1 MGNTILEIKGLTKR
15 YKEQTALKN
24 VSIKLEKGKIY
35 GLIGKNGAGKT
46 TLMRMIAGLG
56 FQNEGTISLFGKE
69 SGQGYEKEKNRIGTL
84 IEYPALIG
92 NMSAKENMHWQCLMK
107 GYPDYEMED
116 KLLELVGMGNAAKKK
131 VKNFSLGM
139 KQRLGIATVLLG
151 NPELLILDEPI
162 NGLDPTG
169 MKEIRELLK
178 RLNEQEDK
186 TILISSHNLPE
197 LYQTAT
203 DYIVIHEGEIKETI
217 SHKELDEYCKSY
229 ICLKSTDVNY
239 LVTVLEGQLHTKD
252 FKVMPDKSVRLYDLS
267 VSQEKLGQL
276 LYDNQ
281 VVVTELSVNQ
291 TNLEEYFI
299 NVIGGDTND

>member
-15 YKEQTALKN
+15 YKGQTALKN
-24 VSIKLEKGKIY
+24 VNIKLEKGKIY

-46 TLMRMIAGLG
+46 TLMRMISGLG
-56 FQNEGTISLFGKE
+56 FPNEGSISLFGKE
-69 SGQGYEKEKNRIGTL
+69 KGREYENEQKRVGTL
-84 IEYPALIG
+84 IEHPSLIES
-92 NMSAKENMHWQCLMK
+92 MSAKENMHWQCLVK
-107 GYPDYEMED
+107 GYPDYEIED
-116 KLLELVGMGNAAKKK
+116 KLLDLVGIGNASKKK

-151 NPELLILDEPI
+151 NPEFLMLDEPI

-169 MKEIRELLK
+169 VLEIRQLLK
-178 RLNEQEDK
+178 RLNEQEEK

-203 DYIVIHEGEIKETI
+203 DYIVIHEGEIKEII
-217 SHKELDEYCKSY
+217 SHKELDEHCKSY
-229 ICLKSTDVNY
+229 ILLRSTDVSY
-239 LVTVLEGQLHTKD
+239 MVTILERQLQTND
-252 FKVMPDKSVRLYDLS
+252 FKVMPDKSVRFYDMS
-267 VSQEKLGQL
+267 VSQENLGQI
-276 LYDNQ
+276 LYDNH

-299 NVIGGDTND
+299 SVIGGDTDA